1 MERVPQFEAE
11 IPDPLRKNEPKF
23 LAPGGVRTPTV
34 RLLFLI
40 LIREDGLK
48 SPTMQVQCHHIG
60 RSKRLPRQGGV
71 EELVDDL
78 TTRRADLGA
87 AFGRR
92 MRGDDDPCAGPCR
105 SQLQIRA
112 VKEGARGSCF
122 RMRRLLVRWLGQ
134 AGLHLWQIE
143 EIIVLA
149 AHDVSQSSQIGHNRS
164 IAILS
169 IQAHQ
174 GLAQWNSLCF
184 HIGADRLD
192 RLAQFSEVFAVA
204 CP

>member
-1 MERVPQFEAE
+1 MNLRWRRRDACWLDERRCLSDLGRSKFRGAHGCGMERVPQFEAE
-11 IPDPLRKNEPKF
+11 IPDPLRQNEPKF

-78 TTRRADLGA
+78 TTRRADLGT

-92 MRGDDDPCAGPCR
+92 MRGDDDPCARSCR

-112 VKEGARGSCF
+112 VKEGARGS
-122 RMRRLLVRWLGQ
+122 WGIDASS
-134 AGLHLWQIE
+134 AGKN
-143 EIIVLA
+143 A
-149 AHDVSQSSQIGHNRS
+149 GPG
-164 IAILS
+164 
-169 IQAHQ
+169 
-174 GLAQWNSLCF
+174 GLAPL
-184 HIGADRLD
+184 AD
-192 RLAQFSEVFAVA
+192 
-204 CP
+204 